1 MDELL
6 ILITFMNQSKYILSA
21 VIAYFLWGF
30 FSFGLKPIADYPSL
44 DILFYRLFISVFF
57 LVIINVGFR
66 RSKIKHDWQLFKSL
80 AKKEQNKLVGLIV
93 GGSIILMANWL
104 VFIILMNHI
113 SVQSASLTYLVCPIL
128 TTVLAFIILKEKLS
142 KIKWTAVFISIIAC
156 CILSVGHFTDLMY
169 SLFTAFAFAIYLII
183 QRSLNRFDS
192 FNLLM
197 TQLLIVAVL
206 MLPLVFIYAGP
217 VPTENLFYQCI
228 MAIVILFTIIPMF
241 LNNFALKGIDSST
254 VGILIYL
261 NPIMNFILAIFYYKE
276 PITSIQIVGY
286 GLIFL
291 AIFVF
296 NSKTI
301 FNSIKKSEA

>member
-1 MDELL
+1 
-6 ILITFMNQSKYILSA
+6 MNQSKYILSA

-30 FSFGLKPIADYPSL
+30 FSFGLRPIAHYPSL

-57 LVIINVGFR
+57 LVIINFGFR
-66 RSKIKHDWQLFKSL
+66 RNKIKQDWRLFKSL

-104 VFIILMNHI
+104 VFIILMNHV

-128 TTVLAFIILKEKLS
+128 TTVLAYIILKEQLS
-142 KIKWTAVFISIIAC
+142 KVKWAAVVISIIAC
-156 CILSVGHFTDLMY
+156 TILSIGHFTDLMY
-169 SLFTAFAFAIYLII
+169 SLFTALAFAFYLII

-197 TQLLIVAVL
+197 TQLLIVAIL
-206 MLPLVFIYAGP
+206 MLPLVFMYAGP
-217 VPTENLFYQCI
+217 IPTENIFYQCI
-228 MAIVILFTIIPMF
+228 LAIVILFTIIPMF
-241 LNNFALKGIDSST
+241 LNNFALKGINSST

-261 NPIMNFILAIFYYKE
+261 NPIMNFILAIFYYNE
-276 PITSIQIVGY
+276 AVTEIQKIGY
-286 GLIFL
+286 VLVFL

-296 NSKTI
+296 NSQTI
-301 FNSIKKSEA
+301 FKSIKKSEA